1 MKRFWKTA
9 GAKADEQGWLVA
21 LDGRPVRTPM
31 RNPLLVPSQS
41 LADRIVSEWDA
52 QGEEIDP
59 RTMPMTGFANA
70 TIDRVLP
77 AIGDFRGQI
86 AGYAESDL
94 LCYRADGP
102 DALIDRQA
110 QSWDPLLKWAEQ
122 RFAVEFAVTRG
133 IIPVDQAARTL
144 AALRAAVEAI
154 DPWVLA
160 GAATLVQ
167 IGGSLIGTLAL
178 LEGEIGAK
186 ALFEATCVDEQW
198 QAELWGEDAE
208 ATARLELRRDEFL
221 LASDYCT
228 LALQR

>member
-9 GAKADEQGWLVA
+9 GVNPEGKGWLVA

-31 RNPLLVPSQS
+31 RNPLLVPSEA
-41 LADRIVSEWDA
+41 LARRIVAEWDA
-52 QGEEIDP
+52 QAEEIDP

-77 AIGDFRGQI
+77 ALGDFRGQI

-94 LCYRADGP
+94 FCYRADGP

-110 QSWDPLLKWAEQ
+110 QYWDPLLNWAEL
-122 RFAVEFAVTRG
+122 RFSIEFAITRG

-144 AALRAAVEAI
+144 AALRAAVETL
-154 DPWVLA
+154 DPWMLA
-160 GAATLVQ
+160 GAATIVQ
-167 IGGSLIGTLAL
+167 IGGTLVGALAL
-178 LEGEIGAK
+178 LEGEILAE
-186 ALFEATCVDEQW
+186 ALFDATCVDEHW

-208 ATARLELRRDEFL
+208 ATERLKLRREEFL
-221 LASDYCT
+221 RAADYCR